1 MPYGWQSAYLL
12 HAKFG
17 LGRGRGNKNMDKNNP
32 KEITDQELAYFMGR
46 VDTQLTQILDM
57 LKAQQSDLKKVS
69 RLEQE
74 NQGLLYRVG
83 EIEDWKDK
91 VGDSDNVVT
100 FRWVREKLQVPL
112 ILAILVFLLTTIIP
126 AIVNVKTFL
135 GW

>member
-1 MPYGWQSAYLL
+1 
-12 HAKFG
+12 
-17 LGRGRGNKNMDKNNP
+17 MDRDNLK
-32 KEITDQELAYFMGR
+32 KITDEELAYFMGR

-57 LKAQQSDLKKVS
+57 LKDQQSDLKKVS
-69 RLEQE
+69 VLEQE
-74 NQGLLYRVG
+74 NQGLKYRVG

-91 VGDSDNVVT
+91 IGDSDNVVT

-126 AIVNVKTFL
+126 AILNVKTFL